1 MCCAGTTVVDGRS
14 AVVMKSQNGVRA
26 VLASTTRGVHVTV
39 AGDGV
44 DIKLKK

>member
-1 MCCAGTTVVDGRS
+1 MCCTNTTVVDGRS

-26 VLASTTRGVHVTV
+26 ILASITGGVHVTV
-39 AGDGV
+39 PGDGV